1 MSITDALNRSE
12 LFGGLEPRS
21 LEKISALCRGRSYPE
36 GTTVFREGDEAKELF
51 VLTEGRLVLEMEIR
65 PVPDRPA
72 IPTAVEVVTKSEGF
86 GWSALVE
93 PYVYTLS
100 ARCMT
105 NCQVLAIKCD
115 MLRNV
120 MADDVALGY
129 ELMKRLAKL
138 IAMRLTHTRLRLT
151 SGLGLI
157 MLGGEIGKSEQ
168 SRSQA

>member
-1 MSITDALNRSE
+1 MSVADALNKSE

-21 LEKISALCRGRSYPE
+21 LEKISTMCRGRSYQE
-36 GTTVFREGDEAKELF
+36 GTTIFREGDEAKELF
-51 VLTEGRLVLEMEIR
+51 VLTEGRIVLELEIL
-65 PVPDRPA
+65 PVPNRPA
-72 IPTAVEVVTKSEGF
+72 IPTAVEVVTKGEGF

-93 PYVYTLS
+93 PHVYTLS

-105 NCQVLAIKCD
+105 NCQVVAIKSD
-115 MLRNV
+115 LLRNL

-157 MLGGEIGKSEQ
+157 LLGRETDRSE
-168 SRSQA
+168 RPLP